1 MDLKAKRGKQKKQKA
16 HRLKTWKDIN
26 EKIPTRLFPY
36 NSYQGCVIAANNRLY
51 YPAVIK
57 ASTLHDK
64 VYLPRHTSEAIEN
77 ATVKAAC
84 MFNNHSLVTVQRTNF
99 SFDNIERHYRLV
111 EYPLRFGAV
120 HQLGDPVLLCKLSVS
135 PADGDEV
142 RAVPHGEDILV
153 FVVHVDGR
161 YEVVRFTAIE
171 GGAIA
176 RRDTAP
182 TEGLFIEGLKG

>member
-1 MDLKAKRGKQKKQKA
+1 L
-16 HRLKTWKDIN
+16 KDIN
-26 EKIPTRLFPY
+26 EKITRLFPY

-57 ASTLHDK
+57 ASTLNEDK
-64 VYLPRHTSEAIEN
+64 VYLSRHTSEAIEN

-84 MFNNHSLVTVQRTNF
+84 MYNNHSLVTVQRTNF
-99 SFDNIERHYRLV
+99 SIDNMQRHYRLV

-120 HQLGDPVLLCKLSVS
+120 HQLGDPVLICKLSIS

-142 RAVPHGEDILV
+142 RVVPHGEDILV

-171 GGAIA
+171 GSAIA
-176 RRDTAP
+176 KRDTAP